1 MNSTDSSMA
10 WGVLDDHVY
19 KMLAGAAVVLL
30 VIGAVAYRLLEEWSW
45 VDSIYFSV
53 VAAAPVL
60 VERIGPST
68 DASKIFTVFYVLTG
82 ISIVTAYL
90 HARLGRRG
98 SRRIQA

>member
-1 MNSTDSSMA
+1 MA

-53 VAAAPVL
+53 IAVTTVGFGDL
-60 VERIGPST
+60 TPST